1 MLVNTAA
8 QLVFHFL
15 METALQDF
23 IVQKVRPSLLLSTM
37 NVNQVTTAHLE
48 VNDITLVPEALTNQ
62 IKLLTTAL
70 CVLPVFIVIPTITP
84 IYTLMTG

>member
-1 MLVNTAA
+1 
-8 QLVFHFL
+8 